1 MCGIA
6 GILNRG
12 RAPVERAAVR
22 RMTDSLIHRGPDG
35 EGFHVEGPVGL
46 GHRRLSII
54 DLQGGVQPMSSEDGS
69 AWITYNG
76 EVYNFKQLRSELSAL
91 GHRFRTSSDTE
102 VVLAAYVAWGPDCV
116 TRLRG
121 MFAFGIW
128 DARRRRLFLARDRVG
143 IKPLVYRCDEGGL
156 RFASEIKALLA
167 EPSVPRELDRV
178 ALQEYFTYHHV
189 PAPRTIFRDI
199 CKLPPACYLLW
210 SLDGGE
216 PVIRR
221 YWDLRMAPNHR
232 LQESDWVESL
242 DHVLR
247 ESVASHLV
255 SDVPVGA
262 FLSGGLDSSSVVAY
276 MAQASSARVK
286 TFSIGFDEADFD
298 ELAYARQVA
307 ARYGTDHVEMILKP
321 DVMGVLPQLAWQFD
335 EPFADASAVP
345 TYCVA
350 KMTREHVTVALSG
363 DGGDENF
370 AGYRR
375 YGEAMTLHRRM
386 DSPPLALAKPL
397 LRAIS
402 RMYPSEARGSR
413 FVEGLGLSPLARYH
427 REMTYQREAEL
438 WGLLTPEMR
447 SEMSP
452 RVGPEVFERL
462 AVEAGSDDALSVL
475 QYLDVRRYL
484 PEDIL
489 TKVDRT
495 TMLTSL
501 EARVPLLD
509 HLVMEHAATIPSTL
523 KLRGGVG
530 KYIFKQTMRAHLPG
544 DILARRKMGFGVPL
558 SAWFRKDLK
567 EFTRDLLSDP
577 QTRQRGILR
586 PERIEQLLQSH
597 LEGRRDYSPQLWA
610 IICFELWVRTW
621 WQR

>member
-6 GILNRG
+6 GILNRDG
-12 RAPVERAAVR
+12 APVDRESIR
-22 RMTDSLIHRGPDG
+22 RMTDALIHRGPDG
-35 EGFHVEGPVGL
+35 EGIHTEGAIGL

-54 DLQGGVQPMSSEDGS
+54 DLQGGAQPMCSEDGF

-76 EVYNFKQLRSELSAL
+76 EVYNFKELRSELAGL
-91 GHRFRTSSDTE
+91 GYRFRTASDTE
-102 VVLAAYVAWGPDCV
+102 VVLAAYEAWGPECV
-116 TRLRG
+116 NRLRG

-143 IKPLVYRCDEGGL
+143 IKPVVYRVDERGL
-156 RFASEIKALLA
+156 QFASEIKAILA
-167 EPSVPRELDRV
+167 DRSVPRELDRE
-178 ALQEYFTYHHV
+178 ALQEYFTYHYV
-189 PAPRTIFRDI
+189 PAPRTIFRGI
-199 CKLPPACYLLW
+199 QKLPPACYLLW
-210 SLDGGE
+210 SLEAGE

-221 YWDLRMAPNHR
+221 YWDLRMAPDHR
-232 LQESDWVESL
+232 LREAEWVESL
-242 DHVLR
+242 DQVLR

-276 MAQASSARVK
+276 MANASTTRVK

-307 ARYGTDHVEMILKP
+307 KRYGTDHVEMILKP
-321 DVMGVLPQLAWQFD
+321 DVMAVLPQLTGQFD

-363 DGGDENF
+363 DGGDESF

-375 YGEAMTLHRRM
+375 YAEAMNVHQRM
-386 DSPPLALAKPL
+386 DSSPLALLKPL
-397 LRAIS
+397 LRGIA
-402 RMYPSEARGSR
+402 RRYPSEARGSR
-413 FVEGLGLSPLARYH
+413 FVGMLGLSPLARYH
-427 REMTYQREAEL
+427 GEMTYQRQADL
-438 WGLLTPEMR
+438 WELLTPEMR
-447 SEMSP
+447 CEVSP
-452 RVGPEVFERL
+452 RIGPEVFARL
-462 AVEAGSDDALSVL
+462 AAESGSDDALSVL
-475 QYLDVRRYL
+475 QYLDVRQYL

-489 TKVDRT
+489 SKVDRT

-509 HLVMEHAATIPSTL
+509 HRVMEHAATIPSTL

-530 KYIFKQTMRAHLPG
+530 KYILKQTMRAHLPG
-544 DILARRKMGFGVPL
+544 DILTRRKMGFGVPL
-558 SAWFRKDLK
+558 GTWFRTDLK
-567 EFTRDLLSDP
+567 DFTIDLLSDL
-577 QTRQRGILR
+577 QAQQRGILR
-586 PERIEQLLQSH
+586 SDRIDQLLKSH
-597 LEGRRDYSPQLWA
+597 LEGRRDHSAELWA